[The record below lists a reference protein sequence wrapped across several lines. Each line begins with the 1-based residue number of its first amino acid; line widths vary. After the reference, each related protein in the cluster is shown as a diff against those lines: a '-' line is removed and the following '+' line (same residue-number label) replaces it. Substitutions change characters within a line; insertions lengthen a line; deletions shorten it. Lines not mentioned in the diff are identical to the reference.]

1 MTGHRRGPVPLPP
14 PPPPATVDHALAAA
28 RRCACGGVPRPAT
41 LREWAAVLGHA
52 RGAGPFEARPG
63 ESPGLLG
70 PVGDTLVTAG
80 AGTPVPTGS
89 YAYDPLGHRLVPRGA
104 DPARSYDRALALRS
118 ADGTGEAVERVR
130 LVAAAAGLCAHPAP
144 GDPDT
149 LLLYARAA
157 SPAPSP
163 TSPRAHG
170 PAATRMDEP
179 EAAVRMDEPATARM
193 DEPAAVRVDDALAAL
208 PVRPPAYT
216 TAPARPPTARVLLT
230 LLRGAAP
237 IPPYRLTV
245 NSVAGLEPGV
255 YRADTGP
262 GPLEPVWRGPTAP
275 YAHVL
280 TRGGHPAA
288 AALAHAAAVVH
299 LLGGGPPRSAEA
311 LRLRVAAFGAGLTA
325 WCDDAPAP
333 AAAAFL
339 GLAPGAA
346 DVVCH
351 ITLGHAPPEPRLRVP
366 VRFAFPG
373 ALP

>member
-14 PPPPATVDHALAAA
+14 PPPLATVDHALAAA

-41 LREWAAVLGHA
+41 LRGWAAVLGHA

-80 AGTPVPTGS
+80 AGTPVPAGS

-104 DPARSYDRALALRS
+104 DPARSYDGALALRP
-118 ADGTGEAVERVR
+118 ADGTGEAAERVR
-130 LVAAAAGLCAHPAP
+130 LVAAAAGLCAHPVP

-163 TSPRAHG
+163 TYPRAHE
-170 PAATRMDEP
+170 PAA
-179 EAAVRMDEPATARM
+179 ARM
-193 DEPAAVRVDDALAAL
+193 DEPGTVRMDDALAAL
-208 PVRPPAYT
+208 P
-216 TAPARPPTARVLLT
+216 ARPPDYTAAPAQPPTAGDLLT

-237 IPPYRLTV
+237 TPPYRVTV
-245 NSVAGLEPGV
+245 NSVAGLEPGA

-299 LLGGGPPRSAEA
+299 LVGGGPPRAAEA

-325 WCDDAPAP
+325 WCDDAPTP

-339 GLAPGAA
+339 GLTPGAA

-366 VRFAFPG
+366 VRFAASG

>member
-14 PPPPATVDHALAAA
+14 PPPLATVEHTLAVA

-41 LREWAAVLGHA
+41 LRGWAAVLGHA

-63 ESPGLLG
+63 EGPGLLG

-80 AGTPVPTGS
+80 AGTPVPAGS

-104 DPARSYDRALALRS
+104 EPARSYGGALALRP
-118 ADGTGEAVERVR
+118 ADGTGEAAERVR

-144 GDPDT
+144 EDPDT
-149 LLLYARAA
+149 LLLYARAP

-163 TSPRAHG
+163 APPRVHEPTTPRA
-170 PAATRMDEP
+170 P
-179 EAAVRMDEPATARM
+179 
-193 DEPAAVRVDDALAAL
+193 EPAAVRAPEPTAARVYEPAAARVDDALAAL
-208 PVRPPAYT
+208 PARPPAYT
-216 TAPARPPTARVLLT
+216 APPAQPLTVRDLLT
-230 LLRGAAP
+230 LLREAAP
-237 IPPYRLTV
+237 TAPHRITV

-255 YRADTGP
+255 YRADPGP

-299 LLGGGPPRSAEA
+299 LAGGGPPRAAEA

-339 GLAPGAA
+339 GLTPGGAG
-346 DVVCH
+346 VVCH

-366 VRFAFPG
+366 VRFAVSG